1 MISSGV
7 WVSLVISDIDRAVC
21 TEESMCLWVGPGG
34 NGLSEVRWTEGT
46 VVV

>member
-1 MISSGV
+1 MITSGV
-7 WVSLVISDIDRAVC
+7 WTYPVSSDMDRAGW

-34 NGLSEVRWTEGT
+34 NGLSEVTWTEGT